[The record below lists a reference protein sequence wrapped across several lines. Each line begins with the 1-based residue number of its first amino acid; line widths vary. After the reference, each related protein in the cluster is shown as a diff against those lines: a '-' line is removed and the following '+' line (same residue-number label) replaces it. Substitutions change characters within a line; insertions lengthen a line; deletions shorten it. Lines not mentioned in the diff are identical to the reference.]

1 VAHFAELDENNVVK
15 RVIVVDNKDT
25 SDANGNEIDSIGV
38 AFCQKL
44 LGGNWKQTSYNGKV
58 RKNYAGIGYT
68 YRADIDAFVAP
79 QPFPSWTLDANAQW
93 QAPVPMPEDAGTGE
107 PPKMYSWDE
116 ASLSWVVTEGVP
128 V

>member
-25 SDANGNEIDSIGV
+25 SDANGNEIESIGV

-79 QPFPSWTLDANAQW
+79 QPFPSWVLDANAQW